1 MIHLSSIDEADERL
15 ILEKLTN
22 ELNQKFGLGLDVNFS
37 LSREGN
43 SNMEEALNDPPEEG
57 FILMGSSHA
66 FRLAAALNSHGEH
79 VRCLASPFWK
89 LNGENL
95 ASTCKAVEK
104 ETALNSGATIIYHLF
119 DNSMYFSSSEAGET
133 SLLKWGGDGLYTTF
147 PES

>member
-1 MIHLSSIDEADERL
+1 MKFSLDSLKPGIFQASWNPVIHLSSMYSIDEADERL

-66 FRLAAALNSHGEH
+66 FRLAAARNSHG
-79 VRCLASPFWK
+79 
-89 LNGENL
+89 
-95 ASTCKAVEK
+95 
-104 ETALNSGATIIYHLF
+104 
-119 DNSMYFSSSEAGET
+119 D
-133 SLLKWGGDGLYTTF
+133 
-147 PES
+147 